1 MKKIKL
7 RPHHIEAILN
17 NKILSAKEHKRL
29 IEGYTSVYGKSFTE
43 SYLEF
48 INRINTKTMIQVVSG
63 NDFVC
68 DSLKCPYR
76 IDCGEKNYQKV
87 AESIIKKIPKN
98 QKDIAQGLGA
108 LNPDIDD
115 EQSRKRY
122 KLVIGNT
129 YCFGDITTRF
139 FR

>member
-7 RPHHIEAILN
+7 RPHNIEAIIN
-17 NKILSAKEHKRL
+17 NKTLSAKEQKRL
-29 IEGYTSVYGKSFTE
+29 IEGYTAVYGKSFTK
-43 SYLEF
+43 SYLEL
-48 INRINTKTMIQVVSG
+48 IGRINNETIFQVVLG
-63 NDFVC
+63 NDFIC

-87 AESIIKKIPKN
+87 LDSILKRLPPTH
-98 QKDIAQGLGA
+98 KDMAKSLKT
-108 LNPDIDD
+108 LTPDIRD
-115 EQSRKRY
+115 RLALKKY

-129 YCFGDITTRF
+129 YYFGDITTRF

>member
-29 IEGYTSVYGKSFTE
+29 IESYTCVYGKSFTE

-48 INRINTKTMIQVVSG
+48 MSRINTKTRFKVVLG

-87 AESIIKKIPKN
+87 AESIIEKIPKN
-98 QKDIAQGLGA
+98 QKDVAKSLGTS
-108 LNPDIDD
+108 NPDIDD
-115 EQSRKRY
+115 EQAIKRY
-122 KLVIGNT
+122 NLVIGNT

>member
-7 RPHHIEAILN
+7 RPHNIEAIIN
-17 NKILSAKEHKRL
+17 NKTLSAKEQKRL
-29 IEGYTSVYGKSFTE
+29 IEGYIAVYGKSFTK
-43 SYLEF
+43 SYLEL
-48 INRINTKTMIQVVSG
+48 IGRINTKTMIQVVSG

-87 AESIIKKIPKN
+87 AESIIKKLPQTHN
-98 QKDIAQGLGA
+98 DMAEGLGA
-108 LNPDIDD
+108 SNPDIRD
-115 EQSRKRY
+115 RLALKKY

-129 YCFGDITTRF
+129 YYFGDITTRF